1 MLELAKK
8 PEPKKGKMILIY
20 GAEGQGKTTI
30 ASNFPK
36 PFFIRTEDG
45 TESIQHKDFAT
56 LDLVK
61 TKEDL
66 LAQLNAIATEEH
78 QFETVVIDTIT
89 SLNTIFEKEICKESK
104 VTNMALA
111 MGGYGKGYIE
121 LEAKHRGLVQY
132 LRSIANARGLNIVL
146 LGHSDVIKHSPP
158 DQEAYTSYTLRMHEK
173 SRNPYLEEP
182 DCVGFIRQRTMV
194 KDTGKAVSLGSYEL
208 ICYPSPVHLS
218 KNRWGINEP
227 IPVDKD
233 TNPLA
238 QYLTTKGK

>member
-1 MLELAKK
+1 MLELAAK
-8 PEPKKGKMILIY
+8 PKIKLGKMILIY
-20 GAEGQGKTTI
+20 GAEGVGKTTI

-66 LAQLNAIATEEH
+66 LAQLNAIATEDH

-89 SLNTIFEKEICKESK
+89 SLNTIFERKICKDTNS
-104 VTNMALA
+104 TNMALA
-111 MGGYGKGYIE
+111 MGGFGKAYNE
-121 LEAKHRGLVQY
+121 LETQNRGLVQY

-146 LGHSDVIKHSPP
+146 LGHSETVKISPP
-158 DQEAYTSYTLRMHEK
+158 DQEPYTSYTLRMHEK